1 MKKIDYNRAVVINVD
16 VQKAFG
22 EEAQSPKL
30 QGLRPTEK
38 AEVEN
43 AAKLSSAAYAAGA
56 AIVVT
61 QDWHNTPGTV
71 LPDGK
76 IDDRAKDEFEIYG
89 EHSVGKTPDAELS
102 APLAK
107 VMTKLDRGEAP
118 AGGAEGGGQR
128 DHGGDGVARGGLGG
142 EAIGYD
148 DNEIRRFVARGGGER
163 GKFYPR
169 RLVEPA
175 AQVGAQQV
183 GATVGHGGGEGEGGQ
198 AGGGEFGD
206 DGGGVEGGE
215 NGVAGAGMGEAEGE
229 DGFRALAA
237 TGPAERDAGGGEAAQ
252 VEPGIAGS
260 RGQSVGN
267 RGGGGGEDGH
277 GKGEKSGRRAGCD
290 GLKKWASRLI

>member
-56 AIVVT
+56 TIVVT

-107 VMTKLDRGEAP
+107 VMSKLERAEGQPRTIIPVDKYDDTGRVGSSRLIEVHKNTYDVTKRLDLDGQMRPHASFIDTLSKLR
-118 AGGAEGGGQR
+118 AGGVDTAIITGKIAEVCVR
-128 DHGGDGVARGGLGG
+128 AAVSSLRELFPDMRIIVAEDAVSAL
-142 EAIGYD
+142 
-148 DNEIRRFVARGGGER
+148 
-163 GKFYPR
+163 
-169 RLVEPA
+169 PA
-175 AQVGAQQV
+175 
-183 GATVGHGGGEGEGGQ
+183 E
-198 AGGGEFGD
+198 
-206 DGGGVEGGE
+206 
-215 NGVAGAGMGEAEGE
+215 VAGAVGLDSKEKVIAALEAQGVEIARTASLLPSARFMV
-229 DGFRALAA
+229 DGVL
-237 TGPAERDAGGGEAAQ
+237 
-252 VEPGIAGS
+252 
-260 RGQSVGN
+260 
-267 RGGGGGEDGH
+267 
-277 GKGEKSGRRAGCD
+277 GR
-290 GLKKWASRLI
+290 